1 MNVNNLLQTVNFVT
15 LLCVRI
21 QKSNLI
27 WIYFHTSYYMR
38 AAAMTTQFPSAMNKV
53 SLILSLA
60 SGISDTQLKFCDLE
74 ASEYGRKAGSFLNSI
89 HAVTSK

>member
-1 MNVNNLLQTVNFVT
+1 
-15 LLCVRI
+15 
-21 QKSNLI
+21 
-27 WIYFHTSYYMR
+27 
-38 AAAMTTQFPSAMNKV
+38 MTTQFPSAMNKV

-74 ASEYGRKAGSFLNSI
+74 AFEYGRKAGSFLNSI